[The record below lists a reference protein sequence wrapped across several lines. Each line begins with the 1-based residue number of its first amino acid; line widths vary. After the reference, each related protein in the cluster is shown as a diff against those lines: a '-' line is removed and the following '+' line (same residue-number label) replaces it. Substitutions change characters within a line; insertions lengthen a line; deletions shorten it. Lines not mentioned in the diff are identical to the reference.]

1 MRSLCAATAL
11 LCVLAPLGAVETRYW
26 EQGEESDFQKGT
38 LSKLSLSS
46 EGRLTTAPVLKE
58 VYDASAT
65 FLWAVARDSKGN
77 LYAGGGSVGGAR
89 SKLIAVD
96 PSGKAKLLAELDG
109 IAVQALAIDRQD
121 RLYAATSPDGMVYR
135 VDSSGKAEV
144 FYDPHTKYIWAMAFS
159 SRGDLFV
166 ATGDQG
172 EIHCVTP
179 GGAGSVFY
187 RTEETHVRSLAID
200 AKNNVIAG
208 TDPSGL
214 ILRISPAGEGFV
226 LYEAPKRE
234 VTALAVAPDDTVY
247 ASAVGNKQAVSA
259 PTPPAAPAARTVQTS
274 QAAGASAAPAAPMGG
289 APGGS
294 PGIAGGSEIY
304 RIQPDGY
311 TRR

>member
-1 MRSLCAATAL
+1 MRFLWVATAL
-11 LCVLAPLGAVETRYW
+11 LCILAPLAAVETRYW

-58 VYDASAT
+58 IYDASAT
-65 FLWAVARDSKGN
+65 FLWSVARDSKGN
-77 LYAGGGSVGGAR
+77 LYAGGGGMGGAK

-135 VDSSGKAEV
+135 VDASGKAEA

-172 EIHCVTP
+172 EIHRVTP
-179 GGAGSVFY
+179 SGSGTVFF

-200 AKNNVIAG
+200 GNDNLIAG

-214 ILRISPAGEGFV
+214 IVRIAPTGQGFV
-226 LYEAPKRE
+226 VYQAPKRE
-234 VTALAVAPDDTVY
+234 ITAVAVAPDGSIY
-247 ASAVGNKQAVSA
+247 AAGVGNKVPGIAL
-259 PTPPAAPAARTVQTS
+259 PAAPAP
-274 QAAGASAAPAAPMGG
+274 APA
-289 APGGS
+289 
-294 PGIAGGSEIY
+294 
-304 RIQPDGY
+304 
-311 TRR
+311 